1 MNLLPDTR
9 KQALVRLYLTRVG
22 VVAAL
27 LLSGVFLVHATL
39 SLPSYVYL
47 HQVIAERTQELSG
60 LGEQLAGSK
69 EREVSARV
77 ATLNASATYLSQTQS
92 RVTASGAVRAIGA
105 VPHPGVKLI
114 GFSFS
119 QPLASANA
127 PKMTL
132 TGNAG
137 SRETLRAYVSALGTL
152 PYISKVDLP
161 ISAYAKETDIDFTI
175 TLSGTFLP

>member
-27 LLSGVFLVHATL
+27 LLSAVFLVHATL
-39 SLPSYVYL
+39 ALPSYLYL
-47 HQVIAERTQELSG
+47 HQVIAERTQEVSD
-60 LGEQLAGSK
+60 LGERLAGSK
-69 EREVSARV
+69 VREVSARV
-77 ATLNASATYLSQTQS
+77 AALNASATYLSQTQS
-92 RVTASGAVRAIGA
+92 RATASGAIRAIGS
-105 VPHPGVKLI
+105 VSHPGVRLT

-119 QPLASANA
+119 QPVAITSA

-161 ISAYAKETDIDFTI
+161 ISAYAKETDINFTI
-175 TLSGTFLP
+175 TLSGTFMP

>member
-27 LLSGVFLVHATL
+27 LLSGVFLVHTTL
-39 SLPSYVYL
+39 TLPSYLYL
-47 HQVIAERTQELSG
+47 HQQVTERTQELAG
-60 LGEQLAGSK
+60 LGEKLAGSK
-69 EREVSARV
+69 EREVSARIT
-77 ATLNASATYLSQTQS
+77 ALNASATYLSHTES
-92 RVTASGAVRAIGA
+92 KVTASGAMRAVGS
-105 VPHPGVKLI
+105 VPHTGVKLT

-119 QPLASANA
+119 QPLAVGSA

-132 TGNAG
+132 SGNAV
-137 SRETLRAYVSALGTL
+137 SREALRAYVSALGTL
-152 PYISKVDLP
+152 PYITKVDLP

>member
-9 KQALVRLYLTRVG
+9 KHALVRLYLMRVS

-27 LLSGVFLVHATL
+27 LLSGVLLVHATL
-39 SLPSYVYL
+39 TLPSYLYL
-47 HQVIAERTQELSG
+47 YQLVTERTQELAT
-60 LGEQLAGSK
+60 LGERLAGSK

-77 ATLNASATYLSQTQS
+77 STLNTSATYLSHIES
-92 RVTASGAVRAIGA
+92 RVTASGALRAIGA
-105 VPHPGVKLI
+105 IPHPGVGLT

-119 QPLASANA
+119 QPLATASA

-132 TGNAG
+132 SGNAV
-137 SRETLRAYVSALGTL
+137 SREALRAYASSLQTL